1 MIAKIE
7 SSCITG
13 IDAHLVSVEVD
24 IAGGLPGFSIVGL
37 PDTAI
42 RESRDRIK
50 AAIKNSGFKFPAKRI
65 TVNLA
70 PANIRKEG
78 PGFDLPMALGVLIA
92 SDKID
97 PSNLND
103 YVVCG
108 ELSLDG
114 GIKPIRGALSIAL
127 ELARQK
133 RKKLILPMEN
143 AKEAAIVQD
152 IDVVSCSDLISVVN
166 FINGHISLSPFK
178 SNPAQ
183 ILKKNSK
190 HKIDF
195 SDVKGQEHAKR
206 GLEISAAGGHSTLL
220 IGPPGSGKSMLAER
234 LATII
239 SGMSLEES
247 LETTKVHSAAGLLS
261 PKKAFLATRP
271 FRAPH
276 HTISYAALVGGG
288 TYPMPGE
295 ISLAHNGVLFLD
307 EFPQFKRNVLESLRQ
322 PLESGEIRV
331 SRVEATVTY
340 PARFMLICA
349 MNPCPC
355 GYFTDPKKECHCSPF
370 QIQRYLGKISGP
382 LLDRIDIH
390 LEVPRLTYETL
401 SKRNNGATSEVIR
414 QRVNKARSIQ
424 EQRYK
429 NNNLQFNARLQSRE
443 LDKYCIP
450 DKEGEELLK
459 MAILELGLSARAY
472 DKILKISRTIA
483 DLEGNEKIEAHHIS
497 EAIGYR
503 ALDRNLWA

>member
-1 MIAKIE
+1 
-7 SSCITG
+7 
-13 IDAHLVSVEVD
+13 
-24 IAGGLPGFSIVGL
+24 
-37 PDTAI
+37 
-42 RESRDRIK
+42 
-50 AAIKNSGFKFPAKRI
+50 
-65 TVNLA
+65 
-70 PANIRKEG
+70 
-78 PGFDLPMALGVLIA
+78 
-92 SDKID
+92 
-97 PSNLND
+97 
-103 YVVCG
+103 
-108 ELSLDG
+108 
-114 GIKPIRGALSIAL
+114 
-127 ELARQK
+127 
-133 RKKLILPMEN
+133 
-143 AKEAAIVQD
+143 
-152 IDVVSCSDLISVVN
+152 
-166 FINGHISLSPFK
+166 
-178 SNPAQ
+178 
-183 ILKKNSK
+183 
-190 HKIDF
+190 
-195 SDVKGQEHAKR
+195 
-206 GLEISAAGGHSTLL
+206 
-220 IGPPGSGKSMLAER
+220 
-234 LATII
+234 
-239 SGMSLEES
+239 
-247 LETTKVHSAAGLLS
+247 
-261 PKKAFLATRP
+261 
-271 FRAPH
+271 
-276 HTISYAALVGGG
+276 
-288 TYPMPGE
+288 MPGE